1 MIGFVVNRGISNAA
15 LGRDADAV
23 TAVNNLADLQRW
35 RAVST
40 FVGWQWA
47 PTPYG
52 NTCAEIRLEADDR
65 KRARVVGRVL
75 RYVGDCCDV
84 ECAFCGRTVDA
95 LDTPLAVDGMLE
107 LAGPAICSDRCRDA
121 IEEAA
126 GVRCDDCGEGP
137 ALGCNCATADTLPCP
152 PPTTIP
158 GPVETEPLDGP
169 RSTSAA

>member
-1 MIGFVVNRGISNAA
+1 MS
-15 LGRDADAV
+15 DADVVA
-23 TAVNNLADLQRW
+23 AGNRLATLQRW
-35 RAVST
+35 RSAT
-40 FVGWQWA
+40 AFVGWQWA
-47 PTPYG
+47 PTPTGY
-52 NTCAEIRLEADDR
+52 TCAEIRRATGCR
-65 KRARVVGRVL
+65 KRARVIGRVR
-75 RYVGDCCDV
+75 RYVGDCYDV

-107 LAGPAICSDRCRDA
+107 LAGPCVCSVRCRDA